1 MAARAAAGGCV
12 WGRACLACCLTCYL
26 GRHAP
31 CLCRLLWSFA
41 SARRELPTHLPAWSQ
56 SQFEDFETTKAFEIL
71 QRQRDKLLCCECR
84 AVLRCAVPVLC
95 CASV

>member
-1 MAARAAAGGCV
+1 M
-12 WGRACLACCLTCYL
+12 GRSACLACCLTRYL
-26 GRHAP
+26 GRLAA
-31 CLCRLLWSFA
+31 CLCRFLCSCA
-41 SARRELPTHLPAWSQ
+41 SARSEEPTPLPAWSQ

-71 QRQRDKLLCCECR
+71 QRQRDKLLCCECH